1 MTAQQLMDFF
11 IDLENEGEVLSKIE
25 INFRNDYDSD
35 VIPLRHINKDLY
47 DETNSRLVSISLMF
61 REDEG
66 VDDNEN
72 NY

>member
-25 INFRNDYDSD
+25 LNFRNDYDSD
-35 VIPLRHINKDLY
+35 VIPLRHINEDLY

>member
-11 IDLENEGEVLSKIE
+11 IDLQNDGEVLSNIE

-35 VIPLRHINKDLY
+35 VIPLRHINEDLF
-47 DETNSRLVSISLMF
+47 DESNNRLVSISLMF

-66 VDDNEN
+66 VDENEN
-72 NY
+72 D